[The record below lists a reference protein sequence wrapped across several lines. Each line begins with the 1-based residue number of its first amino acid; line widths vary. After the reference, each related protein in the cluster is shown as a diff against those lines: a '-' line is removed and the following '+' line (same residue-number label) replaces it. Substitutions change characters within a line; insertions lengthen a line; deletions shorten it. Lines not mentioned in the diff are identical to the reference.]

1 MRTVKKGDTVKINYK
16 GYFREGSIFSS
27 TIDSEPL
34 QVKIGE
40 GSLLPGFE
48 QALLGM
54 SEKEKKTIRI
64 IPDREAGLS
73 QKELVREEDSGT
85 LPEHEKLN
93 TTQDFETFYT
103 EGETLGVNVR
113 NPMSDRV
120 HENKM
125 SLSGKE
131 LFYDIELIKI
141 I

>member
-1 MRTVKKGDTVKINYK
+1 MRTVKNGDTVKINYK
-16 GYFREGSIFSS
+16 GYFRDDSIFSS

-54 SEKEKKTIRI
+54 SKGKKKTIRI
-64 IPDREAGLS
+64 VPDREAGLS
-73 QKELVREEDSGT
+73 QKELVREEDTET

-93 TTQDFETFYT
+93 LTQNLETFYT

-113 NPMSDRV
+113 NPLSDRV

-125 SLSGKE
+125 ALSGKE
-131 LFYDIELIKI
+131 LFYDIELIEI
-141 I
+141 V